1 MQAPRKAYYETQTTM
16 PVDTT
21 CKDRGASK
29 QKFISLHTNTAI
41 TKPAKPETSWNLQS
55 FCQDEWGQK
64 RSSLGRKLCR
74 SYLNTYHYTT
84 GSRRTRGSRVEGK
97 KKKKR
102 GKTQSIL
109 RIRSGSSGASTLGIQ
124 NNTENEQEGQPSTFL
139 QAREAAGHAYFTHL
153 EIQLTTLCQRTDVGR
168 QLRNANSCPDMVC
181 AVTVIKGT
189 QQHPAPSLLSSHFS
203 QQSQC

>member
-1 MQAPRKAYYETQTTM
+1 MQGGVSQNR
-16 PVDTT
+16 
-21 CKDRGASK
+21 S
-29 QKFISLHTNTAI
+29 FISLHTNTAT

-64 RSSLGRKLCR
+64 RSSLGQKLCR

-84 GSRRTRGSRVEGK
+84 GSRRTRGSRGRR
-97 KKKKR
+97 KKKR

-109 RIRSGSSGASTLGIQ
+109 RIRSGSSGASTLGTQ
-124 NNTENEQEGQPSTFL
+124 NNTENEQERQLSTSL

-153 EIQLTTLCQRTDVGR
+153 EMQLTTLCQRTDVGR
-168 QLRNANSCPDMVC
+168 QLRNANSCPGMVC

-189 QQHPAPSLLSSHFS
+189 SSILLPHFSQSLLSAKSMLSTMGSTQLKFNSSTFHWAK
-203 QQSQC
+203 